1 MTWANGDVAGV
12 PSSSLMTSAVKIDLV
27 VEMSST

>member
-1 MTWANGDVAGV
+1 MTCAIGDVAGV

-27 VEMSST
+27 EISAT